1 MHACNLCWCSVAKSC
16 LTLYHPMDCSTLG
29 SPPLLFP
36 RVCSNS
42 YPLSQWCYATISS
55 SAAPFSF
62 CLQSFPTSGFFP
74 TSQLFISGGQSVET
88 SVLPVNIQSWFPLGS
103 TGLIT
108 LQSKEPLIE
117 SCEVFHYTCVI
128 DNSNSTF
135 YFIE

>member
-16 LTLYHPMDCSTLG
+16 PALYHPMDCSTLG

-42 YPLSQWCYATISS
+42 YPLSQWCYATMSS

-62 CLQSFPTSGFFP
+62 CFQSFP

-88 SVLPVNIQSWFPLGS
+88 SVPPVNIQSWFPLGL

-108 LQSKEPLIE
+108 LQSKELLIE

-135 YFIE
+135 SFKQ